1 MKQMYLKSKRAIR
14 FLFYSN
20 LNIFQQMDISNTLQD
35 DNLEKLFWKMSK
47 ADREHSL
54 EVFERTRLHSNDK
67 LLLKLSLL
75 HDIGKSI
82 NDYSWIFRIF
92 TELGVIK
99 SKKSKEYLAHEEIGK
114 EILIKNNCPSDLIK
128 YYETN
133 LLEEKHEILE
143 NTDF

>member
-1 MKQMYLKSKRAIR
+1 
-14 FLFYSN
+14 
-20 LNIFQQMDISNTLQD
+20 MDISNTLQD

-54 EVFERTRLHSNDK
+54 EVFERTILHSNDK

-114 EILIKNNCPSDLIK
+114 EILIKNNCPSDLVK
-128 YYETN
+128 FYETN
-133 LLEEKHEILE
+133 LLVEKHEILE

>member
-54 EVFERTRLHSNDK
+54 EVFERTILHSNDK

-114 EILIKNNCPSDLIK
+114 EILIKNNCPSDLVK
-128 YYETN
+128 FYETN
-133 LLEEKHEILE
+133 LLVEKHEILE

>member
-1 MKQMYLKSKRAIR
+1 MKQVYLKSKRAIR
-14 FLFYSN
+14 FLFYRN

-35 DNLEKLFWKMSK
+35 DKLEKLFWKMSK

-54 EVFERTRLHSNDK
+54 EVFERTILHSNDK

-114 EILIKNNCPSDLIK
+114 EILINNDCPSDLID

-133 LLEEKHEILE
+133 LLEEKHEVLE
-143 NTDF
+143 TTDY

>member
-1 MKQMYLKSKRAIR
+1 MKQIYLKSKRAIR

-54 EVFERTRLHSNDK
+54 EVFKRTRLHSNDK

-82 NDYSWIFRIF
+82 NDYPWIFRIF
-92 TELGVIK
+92 TELGVIRSNK
-99 SKKSKEYLAHEEIGK
+99 SNEYLAHEEIGK
-114 EILIKNNCPSDLIK
+114 EILIKNNCPSDLVK
-128 YYETN
+128 FYETN
-133 LLEEKHEILE
+133 LLVEKHEILE